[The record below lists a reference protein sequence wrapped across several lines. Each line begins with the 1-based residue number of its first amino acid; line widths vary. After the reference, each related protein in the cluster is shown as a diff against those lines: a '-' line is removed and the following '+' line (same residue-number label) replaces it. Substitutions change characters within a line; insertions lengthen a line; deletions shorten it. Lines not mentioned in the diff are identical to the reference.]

1 MPRAAID
8 IGSNTLLLLVVD
20 DEGNTIHDE
29 ARVVGLGQ
37 GLGSR
42 GLFRPDRMDA
52 AVEVLCDFADTARSL
67 GVPPYDVRAVATS
80 AARRALNART
90 FLERVQA
97 RSQLGVE
104 IITGEREAQLTWR
117 GATGGLR
124 MPDGPIAVV
133 DLGGGSTEVVQGVGA
148 EIRERVSLELGSV
161 RLTEA
166 FFGPTPDRVRPAALA
181 QLREAV
187 AAGIADHSWERL
199 PRAIIAVAG
208 TATTLAAMERG
219 LTVWDRDQ
227 VHGMRLT
234 RGALRRQID
243 RLLHSDA
250 AERRVLAAI
259 APARAD
265 YLLAGAVV
273 LDAICASAMRDS
285 MVVSDGGV
293 RHGLLARL

>member
-1 MPRAAID
+1 MPRASID
-8 IGSNTLLLLVVD
+8 IGSNTLLLFVVD
-20 DEGNTIHDE
+20 DEGHTLHDE

-37 GLGSR
+37 GLGER

-52 AVEVLCDFADTARSL
+52 AVEALRDFADTARRL

-90 FLERVQA
+90 FLDRVQA
-97 RSQLGVE
+97 TSQLGVQV
-104 IITGEREAQLTWR
+104 ITGEQEALLTWK
-117 GATGGLR
+117 GAAGGIRL
-124 MPDGPIAVV
+124 PKGPIAVV
-133 DLGGGSTEVVQGVGA
+133 DLGGGSTEVVQGQGP

-161 RLTEA
+161 RLSEEI
-166 FFGPTPDRVRPAALA
+166 FGPDPDRYRPADLS
-181 QLREAV
+181 RVRSAV
-187 AAGIADHSWERL
+187 ASVVDGLTWERL
-199 PRAIIAVAG
+199 PRAIVAVAG

-219 LTVWDRDQ
+219 MTTWDRTQ

-234 RGALRRQID
+234 RNALRRQVD

-250 AERRVLAAI
+250 AERRELAAV

-273 LDAICASAMRDS
+273 LDAICESALRDS
-285 MVVSDGGV
+285 LIVSDGGV
-293 RHGLLARL
+293 RHGLLTR